1 MPNEY
6 PYPPIGA
13 PLKLAV
19 SNTSVSER
27 APLKTR
33 RGTATIPWLGHA
45 DGHTAAPFSSAR
57 STFLRPNLH
66 RKKIRPR
73 SPPPRYHSPPPPPTL
88 PAKVQGGVGGGG
100 PTFRP
105 KVPGGVGVGDY
116 EVPPWEGTLARYL
129 PDVPPSPFK
138 GPFLQRNSGRGCATG
153 TQVQLSLTGSEPES
167 DRRTLRLPLP
177 VALQWHRDS
186 GWHWQ

>member
-73 SPPPRYHSPPPPPTL
+73 APPPRYHSPPPPPTL
-88 PAKVQGGVGGGG
+88 PAKVQGGVGGGDPLSG
-100 PTFRP
+100 QRSKVGWGWGTMRSHLGKVPWQGTFRTSH
-105 KVPGGVGVGDY
+105 
-116 EVPPWEGTLARYL
+116 PPLSKGRSYWVTVAMVRIVERACVARSYYC
-129 PDVPPSPFK
+129 K
-138 GPFLQRNSGRGCATG
+138 Q
-153 TQVQLSLTGSEPES
+153 
-167 DRRTLRLPLP
+167 
-177 VALQWHRDS
+177 
-186 GWHWQ
+186 

>member
-73 SPPPRYHSPPPPPTL
+73 SPPPRYHSPRGTPTL
-88 PAKVQGGVGGGG
+88 PAKVQGGVVGGDHLAGQRSKVG
-100 PTFRP
+100 CGPGTLRSHLAGYLDKVLSGRPTFPVHRAF
-105 KVPGGVGVGDY
+105 
-116 EVPPWEGTLARYL
+116 T
-129 PDVPPSPFK
+129 
-138 GPFLQRNSGRGCATG
+138 TG
-153 TQVQLSLTGSEPES
+153 TCVAMLKG
-167 DRRTLRLPLP
+167 RRAIVGR
-177 VALQWHRDS
+177 
-186 GWHWQ
+186 